1 MPSEVSDEGQRHFQ
15 VKNTVFDDQR
25 SGVVSI
31 LQEEK
36 QSNVKNTNFDK
47 NKVWELDC

>member
-1 MPSEVSDEGQRHFQ
+1 MVS
-15 VKNTVFDDQR
+15 DDQR

-36 QSNVKNTNFDK
+36 HSNIKNTNFDK
-47 NKVWELDC
+47 NKVQELDC